1 MALITLDNL
10 PVYAID
16 IDDDEDLGVDSIALV
31 RTPAILVGWIAQ
43 KAASKRL
50 EQAVQWVAQNDKMI
64 LTGPLSIPGQQ
75 IYRESEDEG
84 AHFITYSSEVVRSM
98 SERFLTKGNQL
109 NLNVEHSD
117 QVVMGSVVE
126 SWIKES
132 DSDKSMQLGYKLPN
146 GTWFI
151 SVKIA
156 DPAFWTSQVKTG
168 NVKGFSL
175 EGLFGHK
182 ILQNSVNTTLNAD
195 NMSTTQIIQ
204 GGIKGIDKHELAS
217 YQAVLKEANKLAKAG
232 HAGLKHHLSKLEA
245 DGGMEYYY
253 QNRSS
258 IRKALTRASETPAVK
273 QSTIARLL
281 QSVADLVKL
290 DQYEEEA
297 PVEQMAQTLEGAEG
311 QIIEIDEA
319 GLVTIEGVQ
328 APAGEY
334 ALSDGGIIVVDENSM
349 LVVPLMPEE
358 SMAQGGLTEVL
369 DQVVSSISTLTQNL
383 QKQAKSIAEIRQTMR
398 MPADTSAK
406 IVKQAPTQVNQQ
418 AMANLSDETK
428 AAIALNQTLQAAREL
443 IKQKSLQAKNRS
455 Y

>member
-1 MALITLDNL
+1 M
-10 PVYAID
+10 
-16 IDDDEDLGVDSIALV
+16 
-31 RTPAILVGWIAQ
+31 
-43 KAASKRL
+43 
-50 EQAVQWVAQNDKMI
+50 
-64 LTGPLSIPGQQ
+64 
-75 IYRESEDEG
+75 
-84 AHFITYSSEVVRSM
+84 
-98 SERFLTKGNQL
+98 
-109 NLNVEHSD
+109 
-117 QVVMGSVVE
+117 
-126 SWIKES
+126 
-132 DSDKSMQLGYKLPN
+132 
-146 GTWFI
+146 
-151 SVKIA
+151 
-156 DPAFWTSQVKTG
+156 
-168 NVKGFSL
+168 
-175 EGLFGHK
+175 
-182 ILQNSVNTTLNAD
+182 
-195 NMSTTQIIQ
+195 
-204 GGIKGIDKHELAS
+204 
-217 YQAVLKEANKLAKAG
+217 LKEANKLAKAG